1 MAIWEIPTLLAIS
14 VLGGMKSTYGIEL
27 WKDRERPFSQIW
39 TEKWMYKL
47 AGCWLIFYVLVW
59 LLFEKSIIAVRT
71 ADLLGTYGILAVIDG
86 KCRIV
91 PDWILICY
99 FAGQMLLG
107 ALCNLPVDLLQTCL
121 MGIGFGIICMIF
133 AWFSKGKM
141 GMGDAK
147 LLGITAMTA
156 GCKYTMQILSIALM
170 LSFFYSLY
178 LLGFWKKCIRTEFPF
193 VPFLAVGMA
202 VHLIFC
208 AIS

>member
-1 MAIWEIPTLLAIS
+1 
-14 VLGGMKSTYGIEL
+14 
-27 WKDRERPFSQIW
+27 
-39 TEKWMYKL
+39 
-47 AGCWLIFYVLVW
+47 
-59 LLFEKSIIAVRT
+59 
-71 ADLLGTYGILAVIDG
+71 
-86 KCRIV
+86 
-91 PDWILICY
+91 
-99 FAGQMLLG
+99 
-107 ALCNLPVDLLQTCL
+107 
-121 MGIGFGIICMIF
+121 MIF

-193 VPFLAVGMA
+193 VPFLTVGMA